1 MQRWLVQVFWS
12 EMDSMQAVC
21 TTGIHTRPEHD
32 EIHLEIWHY
41 LLNTSCA
48 RDWRAWA
55 TLLESPSLYSPPQSR
70 AYRTILTHFSTR
82 YPKLPEMDIVS
93 NGSIA
98 VAMDLMSVNLADLA
112 WLPRIV
118 EPLGLLL
125 KAEKEGFE
133 AEDEEGA

>member
-1 MQRWLVQVFWS
+1 
-12 EMDSMQAVC
+12 
-21 TTGIHTRPEHD
+21 
-32 EIHLEIWHY
+32 
-41 LLNTSCA
+41 
-48 RDWRAWA
+48 
-55 TLLESPSLYSPPQSR
+55 
-70 AYRTILTHFSTR
+70 
-82 YPKLPEMDIVS
+82 MDIVS

-112 WLPRIV
+112 WLPCIV